1 MKIMVNMPTAQYS
14 AIGNKFLIQYSNF
27 DCDEEDSVAY
37 FCMIYYLFSYCETC
51 KGQKIISKANYQVLI
66 SSKKRS
72 KYLPNSALAYIGQN

>member
-14 AIGNKFLIQYSNF
+14 AIGNQFLIQYSNF
-27 DCDEEDSVAY
+27 DCNEEDSVAY

-66 SSKKRS
+66 SSKK
-72 KYLPNSALAYIGQN
+72 PNQIFA